1 MAAAGFQRDGGNM
14 AVMWC
19 GEVRVFAQKWWEEGN
34 VVGRGI
40 AGSGRGLKTIDNG
53 KKGQGLHEDTRGQ
66 WTSVGQLHGS
76 QLFGVLWVKCT
87 RHRMPRPSPN
97 HPRKRNPA
105 PRRLRHQLG
114 WVPPRQ
120 TPPAEIGRLAPFAL
134 EMEGFLFCTRLG
146 CWHGANEP
154 RCQGRESR
162 FEVAGGSKALQVFV
176 SCVINPTLLVQESV
190 QTNTINNVTRQ
201 EPFSP
206 SRLSPY
212 FGSAHQWHPKTCP
225 AGFGLFLPCPYSASV
240 AWWDSRHGNTVLWS
254 PKCVNCEKCSHTE
267 HVKGPRFSPSQ
278 PTKH

>member
-1 MAAAGFQRDGGNM
+1 MGWGGGGGLLWVRGLQDVQVWAEMRLGRERAAAMAAAGFQRDGGNM

-97 HPRKRNPA
+97 HPRNRNPA

-114 WVPPRQ
+114 WVLPRQ
-120 TPPAEIGRLAPFAL
+120 TPPAEIGRLAPFCA
-134 EMEGFLFCTRLG
+134 G
-146 CWHGANEP
+146 N
-154 RCQGRESR
+154 GR
-162 FEVAGGSKALQVFV
+162 FFVLYEVGVLAR
-176 SCVINPTLLVQESV
+176 
-190 QTNTINNVTRQ
+190 RQ
-201 EPFSP
+201 
-206 SRLSPY
+206 
-212 FGSAHQWHPKTCP
+212 
-225 AGFGLFLPCPYSASV
+225 
-240 AWWDSRHGNTVLWS
+240 
-254 PKCVNCEKCSHTE
+254 
-267 HVKGPRFSPSQ
+267 
-278 PTKH
+278 